1 VRSKFSAFELQIHL
15 TASNFPYI
23 RQKIKTHGKHSRKY
37 VWMYKLSKPT
47 FVAAALLTVTTS
59 SAFADRDPTLE
70 ERSQIQNRLILL
82 GYTNWD
88 EIELDT
94 DRGLWEID
102 NARASN
108 GMIYDLKLTLNS
120 LELVKQQIDD

>member
-1 VRSKFSAFELQIHL
+1 
-15 TASNFPYI
+15 
-23 RQKIKTHGKHSRKY
+23 
-37 VWMYKLSKPT
+37 MYKLSKPT